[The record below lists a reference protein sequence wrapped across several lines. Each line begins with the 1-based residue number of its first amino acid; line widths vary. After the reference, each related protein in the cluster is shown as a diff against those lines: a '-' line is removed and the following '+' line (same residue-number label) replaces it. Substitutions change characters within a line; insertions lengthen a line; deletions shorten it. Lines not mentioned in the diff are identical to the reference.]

1 MTKVG
6 KSYSVLAGAM
16 ALAFGTLACGMG
28 DLPGGLGNGDSGALF
43 QDAFS
48 DNGSGW
54 DTYSDEYGSVA
65 YVDDT
70 LAFEVLQEQSIIQ
83 STYPTEEFRDVR
95 IAVDVTVDPDI
106 EDPGYAVL
114 CGFRNYDNYYSLGFG
129 KDGFYAITKVK
140 NGETTVLT
148 YTENQWIESA
158 DIELDKTSYKVEAV
172 CANGDLELLVDGVS
186 IAKVSDSSF
195 PSGDVGLAVLT
206 FTEAHARASFDNFKV
221 TTEK

>member
-1 MTKVG
+1 MRG
-6 KSYSVLAGAM
+6 
-16 ALAFGTLACGMG
+16 
-28 DLPGGLGNGDSGALF
+28 
-43 QDAFS
+43 
-48 DNGSGW
+48 
-54 DTYSDEYGSVA
+54 
-65 YVDDT
+65 
-70 LAFEVLQEQSIIQ
+70 
-83 STYPTEEFRDVR
+83 
-95 IAVDVTVDPDI
+95 TVDPDI

-148 YTENQWIESA
+148 YTENQWIESE